1 MIQDFKFKINNVTPN
16 EKKFR
21 EESLNFFNK
30 NGFPNKRLEE
40 WKFTDFNQIV
50 LDNFKELKSN
60 YSVDTKKTIEP
71 IKDFE
76 HNYIVLI
83 NGLLKSINF
92 KFEKE
97 KYIKIQDYNESL
109 IKNIKTN
116 NSLINLNNALNQGGY
131 YLEVLKNYKLNK
143 PLVIYNYFLNDLTN
157 QVINNKNLV
166 KLDNNCKIDLIEFN
180 FDISESNFIQNNYT
194 TIKIGENSIL
204 KNYTVQGC
212 GSRGIYYKYI
222 KSNLGKKS
230 IYENHIFSSGLKFN
244 KIEEDVCINGENAEC
259 KIQSALFLNQDEHQ
273 EIKTNLTHNAPNSKS
288 YQKIKNVL
296 NENCKGVY
304 QGKIFVKNIAQKTDA
319 YQLSKALL
327 IKDSSEFNAKPELEI
342 YADDVKCSHGS
353 TSGSVNED
361 SIYYLMTRGITRK
374 EAVKLLTKAF
384 LYEILDF
391 IADPKI
397 KKLIEKNLDR
407 QIYGH

>member
-83 NGLLKSINF
+83 NGLLKSINL

>member
-1 MIQDFKFKINNVTPN
+1 MIQDFKFKINNSTLN

-21 EESLNFFNK
+21 EENLSYFNK

-60 YSVDTKKTIEP
+60 YSIDTEKTIEP

-83 NGLLKSINF
+83 NGLLKSTNF

-97 KYIKIQDYNESL
+97 IHIKVEDYNEDL
-109 IKNIKTN
+109 VKNIKTS
-116 NSLINLNNALNQGGY
+116 NSLINLNNALTQGGY

-143 PLVIYNYFLNDLTN
+143 PLVIYNYFLNNLKN
-157 QVINNKNLV
+157 QVINNKNLI
-166 KLDNNCKIDLIEFN
+166 KLNSNCNIDLIEFN

-194 TIKIGENSIL
+194 TIKIGENSTL

-212 GSRGIYYKYI
+212 YSKGFYYKYT
-222 KSNLGKKS
+222 KSNLSKKS
-230 IYENHIFSSGLKFN
+230 NYENHIFSSGLKFN
-244 KIEEDVCINGENAEC
+244 KIEEDVSISGENAEC

-273 EIKTNLTHNAPNSKS
+273 EIKTNLNHNEPNSKS

-374 EAVKLLTKAF
+374 EAVELLTKAF
-384 LYEILDF
+384 LFEIVDS
-391 IADPKI
+391 IADPQI
-397 KKLIEKNLDR
+397 KKFIEKNLDR

>member
-212 GSRGIYYKYI
+212 GSRGIYYK
-222 KSNLGKKS
+222 
-230 IYENHIFSSGLKFN
+230 
-244 KIEEDVCINGENAEC
+244 
-259 KIQSALFLNQDEHQ
+259 
-273 EIKTNLTHNAPNSKS
+273 
-288 YQKIKNVL
+288 
-296 NENCKGVY
+296 
-304 QGKIFVKNIAQKTDA
+304 
-319 YQLSKALL
+319 
-327 IKDSSEFNAKPELEI
+327 
-342 YADDVKCSHGS
+342 
-353 TSGSVNED
+353 
-361 SIYYLMTRGITRK
+361 
-374 EAVKLLTKAF
+374 
-384 LYEILDF
+384 
-391 IADPKI
+391 
-397 KKLIEKNLDR
+397 
-407 QIYGH
+407 